1 MYQVTASPLCLK
13 NKRRIL
19 KMLLK
24 KQTVWL
30 LTMLSLVVV
39 LSVYYITSPEQKSN
53 ELAAVKQEEKA
64 GQKEKEAKTDTEAK
78 EGDTVI
84 SQVAGDEEFEALRLK
99 LQDERS
105 ELKEQLNA
113 VVATTDLPA
122 AERSEAV
129 DQMKKLNEIAQK
141 EEMLETLIK
150 ARDYEDVL
158 VRADGATVKII
169 VKSKKE
175 SSKSEA
181 NAIIQMVKKEIGETN
196 FVAVEFQPTK

>member
-1 MYQVTASPLCLK
+1 
-13 NKRRIL
+13 
-19 KMLLK
+19 MLLK

-64 GQKEKEAKTDTEAK
+64 DQKETKTDTKAGAKTDTKTDTKTGTEAK
-78 EGDTVI
+78 DGDTVI

-105 ELKEQLNA
+105 ELKEQLNT
-113 VVATTDLPA
+113 VVASTDLPA
-122 AERSEAV
+122 DERSEAV

-141 EEMLETLIK
+141 EQMLETLIK

-158 VRADGATVKII
+158 VRADGSTVKII

-196 FVAVEFQPTK
+196 YVAVEFQPTK

>member
-1 MYQVTASPLCLK
+1 
-13 NKRRIL
+13 
-19 KMLLK
+19 MLLK

-53 ELAAVKQEEKA
+53 ELATVKQEEKA
-64 GQKEKEAKTDTEAK
+64 DQKETKTDTEAK
-78 EGDTVI
+78 DSDTII

-105 ELKEQLNA
+105 EMKEQLNA
-113 VVATTDLPA
+113 VVASTDLPA
-122 AERSEAV
+122 DERSEAI
-129 DQMKKLNEIAQK
+129 DQMQKLNEIAQK

-150 ARDYEDVL
+150 AMNYEDAL
-158 VRADGATVKII
+158 VRADGSTVKII
-169 VKSKKE
+169 VKSDKK

>member
-1 MYQVTASPLCLK
+1 
-13 NKRRIL
+13 
-19 KMLLK
+19 MLLK

-64 GQKEKEAKTDTEAK
+64 DQKETKTDTETEVK
-78 EGDTVI
+78 DGDTVI
-84 SQVAGDEEFEALRLK
+84 SQVAGDEEFEALRLE

-105 ELKEQLNA
+105 ELKEQLNT

-122 AERSEAV
+122 DQRSEAV
-129 DQMKKLNEIAQK
+129 DQMKKLSEIAQK

-150 ARDYEDVL
+150 AMDYEDAL
-158 VRADGATVKII
+158 VRADGSTVKII

>member
-1 MYQVTASPLCLK
+1 
-13 NKRRIL
+13 
-19 KMLLK
+19 MLLK

-64 GQKEKEAKTDTEAK
+64 DEKETKTDTKTDAKTDTETK
-78 EGDTVI
+78 DGDTII

-105 ELKEQLNA
+105 ELKEQLST

-122 AERSEAV
+122 DERSEAV

-150 ARDYEDVL
+150 AMDYEDAL
-158 VRADGATVKII
+158 VRADGSTVKII
-169 VKSKKE
+169 VKSNKE

-196 FVAVEFQPTK
+196 YVAVEFQPTK

>member
-1 MYQVTASPLCLK
+1 
-13 NKRRIL
+13 
-19 KMLLK
+19 MLLK

-39 LSVYYITSPEQKSN
+39 LSVYYITSPEQNSN

-64 GQKEKEAKTDTEAK
+64 DQKETKTDTETEVK
-78 EGDTVI
+78 DGDTVI
-84 SQVAGDEEFEALRLK
+84 SQVAGDEEFEALRLE

-105 ELKEQLNA
+105 ELKEQLNT

-122 AERSEAV
+122 DQRSEAV
-129 DQMKKLNEIAQK
+129 DQMKKLSEIAQK

-150 ARDYEDVL
+150 AMDYEDAL
-158 VRADGATVKII
+158 VRADGSTVKII

>member
-1 MYQVTASPLCLK
+1 
-13 NKRRIL
+13 
-19 KMLLK
+19 MLLK

-64 GQKEKEAKTDTEAK
+64 DQKETKTDTEAK
-78 EGDTVI
+78 DADTII
-84 SQVAGDEEFEALRLK
+84 SQVAGDEEFEALRLQ

-105 ELKEQLNA
+105 ELKEHLNT

-122 AERSEAV
+122 DERSEAV
-129 DQMKKLNEIAQK
+129 DQMQKLSEIAKK

-150 ARDYEDVL
+150 AMDYEDAL
-158 VRADGATVKII
+158 VRADGTTVKII